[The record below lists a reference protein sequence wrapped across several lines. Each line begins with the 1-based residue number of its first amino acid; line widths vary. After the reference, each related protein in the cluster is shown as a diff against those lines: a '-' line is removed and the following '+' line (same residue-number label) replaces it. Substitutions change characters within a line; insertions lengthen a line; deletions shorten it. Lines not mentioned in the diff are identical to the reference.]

1 MPYLIYRCDL
11 TDSLDGKP
19 QALRFKAVLMS
30 DKFNI
35 QDEIDVSCALN
46 PSTLLSPVHVDGS
59 YFDLKSFE
67 AKKGE
72 ELLTPQAMAG
82 KSQNGSTIKCKKD
95 GVKRF
100 LFPVVAA
107 MLIRLIC
114 KSCLIKI

>member
-82 KSQNGSTIKCKKD
+82 KSQNGSTIKCKKMAFTSSFFSFSSSRAR
-95 GVKRF
+95 VSIERF
-100 LFPVVAA
+100 SDSIP
-107 MLIRLIC
+107 
-114 KSCLIKI
+114 